1 MTEPVPRERLQ
12 PSLLDRLTDDDPG
25 SVKEPVERRVLSKSQ
40 MRAAVLRD
48 LTALLNCTRLSDK
61 DNLLAAE
68 VHAAR
73 SVLNYGV
80 PSFSGE
86 TAASIEISDIERAVR
101 DAIVRFE
108 PRILPDSLVVTAIVD
123 DSMLDWHNLV
133 SLRISGLMWAQP
145 VPLELLIRTTMDLE
159 TGQVELSELR
169 N

>member
-1 MTEPVPRERLQ
+1 MTEAVPRERLQ

-25 SVKEPVERRVLSKSQ
+25 SVQEPVERRVLSRSQ

-68 VHAAR
+68 VHAAN
-73 SVLNYGV
+73 SVLNFGV

-108 PRILPDSLVVTAIVD
+108 PRILPDSLVVSAIVD